1 MITLINI
8 EWQKLKPY
16 TFFWI
21 FAGLYFFILFGALY
35 ITFHFLQS
43 NALTNAPVSWHNI
56 TYIAGF
62 FNFFLVLLVILYS
75 TNEYQFNTYRQNVID
90 GLSRTQLFLSK
101 LYINLL
107 LAIYAVVVL
116 AILFLLLNV
125 LSNTSLTADVLWTD
139 LYYLCYHLIKC
150 FCLLSIAFFV
160 SLVFKRGIISI
171 LLFIVMG
178 FADVMLSSVIKVS
191 FLELLPF
198 SACGNLIVNPMAAM
212 LPSSESTSPSITTTF
227 YAVVFYCMSFNGLS
241 FWWLTKKDL
250 KG

>member
-101 LYINLL
+101 LYFNLL
-107 LAIYAVVVL
+107 LAIYAAVAL

-125 LSNTSLTADVLWTD
+125 LSTTSLTADVLWTD
-139 LYYLCYHLIKC
+139 LYYLCYHFVKC

-178 FADVMLSSVIKVS
+178 FADVMLSSVIKLS

-212 LPSSESTSPSITTTF
+212 LPLSESTSPSTTTTF
-227 YAVVFYCMSFNGLS
+227 YAVVFYCVLFNGLS
-241 FWWLTKKDL
+241 LWWLTKKDL

>member
-1 MITLINI
+1 MIKLLNI

-35 ITFHFLQS
+35 ITFHFLQ
-43 NALTNAPVSWHNI
+43 NTAALTNAPVSWHNI

-62 FNFFLVLLVILYS
+62 FNFFLVILVILYS

-90 GLSRTQLFLSK
+90 GLSRSQLFLSK

-107 LAIYAVVVL
+107 LAIYAAITL
-116 AILFLLLNV
+116 TILFLLLNLFSGV
-125 LSNTSLTADVLWTD
+125 SLNTDSLFTD
-139 LYYLCYHLIKC
+139 IYYLFYHFIKC

-171 LLFIVMG
+171 LLFIVIG
-178 FADVMLSSVIKVS
+178 IADVMLSNLIKIS

-198 SACGNLIVNPMAAM
+198 SACGNLIINPMAAI
-212 LPSSESTSPSITTTF
+212 LPVTQSTLPSITTTLYTVIF
-227 YAVVFYCMSFNGLS
+227 YAFLFS
-241 FWWLTKKDL
+241 
-250 KG
+250 

>member
-16 TFFWI
+16 TLFWI

-43 NALTNAPVSWHNI
+43 TALTNAPVSWHNS

-62 FNFFLVLLVILYS
+62 FNFFLVFLVILYS

-90 GLSRTQLFLSK
+90 GLSRAQLFLSK

-107 LAIYAVVVL
+107 LAIYAAVAL
-116 AILFLLLNV
+116 AILFLVLNV
-125 LSNTSLTADVLWTD
+125 LSSASLTTDVLFAD
-139 LYYLCYHLIKC
+139 IYFLCYHFIKC

-171 LLFIVMG
+171 LLFIVIG
-178 FADVMLSSVIKVS
+178 LADVMLSSVIKLS
-191 FLELLPF
+191 ILELLPF

-212 LPSSESTSPSITTTF
+212 LPLTESSSPTITTTL
-227 YAVVFYCMSFNGLS
+227 YAVVFYCFLFNGLS